1 MIILLCYKIIISKDS
16 STVAT
21 IAERF
26 ELNTVLCALHTIQPE
41 GNPAALRVQLSLP
54 GYREGFKSLPCSDSQ
69 SASLHRL

>member
-1 MIILLCYKIIISKDS
+1 MIILLSYKIIISNAS

-41 GNPAALRVQLSLP
+41 GNPAGTDKLTRVP
-54 GYREGFKSLPCSDSQ
+54 GRF
-69 SASLHRL
+69 